1 MLFSGFYFLSQE
13 RRAQRS
19 GVSLEER
26 LEHAER
32 QQLSESREEWIYK
45 DHNFSVLKL
54 KREVL
59 A

>member
-1 MLFSGFYFLSQE
+1 MLNGHQSVSLGLFSGFYLLSQE

-32 QQLSESREEWIYK
+32 QQFLESRK
-45 DHNFSVLKL
+45 G
-54 KREVL
+54 
-59 A
+59 